1 MPPSGSRDTRQ
12 SVNEIAWYRDLQ
24 RPLRLLLVEDN
35 PADVRLLD
43 IALAK
48 GPAKCE
54 IHVATDGEQALQFL
68 FAERRPEAAQRPDL
82 ILLDLNLP
90 RLNGQE
96 VLQRIKKD
104 RHLCTIPVVVFTSSQ
119 LPSDILTAYKHGAN
133 SYLPKPKGLDE
144 LLDLVRTLEHY
155 WLDLAL
161 LPGPSAGNTAARAA
175 GHS

>member
-12 SVNEIAWYRDLQ
+12 SVNEIARYRDLD

-68 FAERRPEAAQRPDL
+68 FAERRPNVAQRPDL

-104 RHLCTIPVVVFTSSQ
+104 RNLCTIPVVVFTSSQ

-133 SYLPKPKGLDE
+133 SYLPKPTNLDE

-161 LPGPSAGNTAARAA
+161 LPVPSAGSKAAQAE